1 MRRAPFAVGCVPA
14 AISAWAPWETPW
26 RGCNGQG
33 TTCIRRGFYSSLH
46 ATRYTHMATETL
58 SDKIARGFDK
68 VLGIVTRLVQRNPR
82 KASVVILGLVAL
94 VVLT

>member
-1 MRRAPFAVGCVPA
+1 
-14 AISAWAPWETPW
+14 
-26 RGCNGQG
+26 
-33 TTCIRRGFYSSLH
+33 
-46 ATRYTHMATETL
+46 MATETL